1 MAHSR
6 PAPSGAG
13 ASQKPSS
20 GRPVFFGSR
29 AGHSGRV
36 EKRTAPAS
44 ENTKRRKQEKNLVP
58 MKVDSEQNDQ
68 LAHARPEPQHTTT
81 ESSPQPKG
89 RSYRQNSGLTTN
101 DGAHVGD
108 EETEGKRSAVR
119 PNSSQGG
126 QELKSMADL
135 LLDLDRH
142 QNLTIPHNKIIA
154 SEYVDNRVYQQMR
167 RLAPGEELT
176 ADRVR
181 KNLIDS
187 LEDIELRWKWRTKR
201 SRSFFWNR
209 VCKRE
214 NTWMKQLDGS
224 ECRDFFLWLVI
235 YFRHGPARGKKKT
248 TDALIQALD
257 RLSALF
263 DEEEDCEL
271 DELVG
276 IEARV
281 RLPAEQPADHEQA
294 TVSKIQDGIS
304 KPVAGNIFR
313 LSGSTNM
320 TDEQLRGIDIE
331 GLMAIVD
338 VGDSRRK
345 RQTQKEAFVEELKA
359 DRARIAEEEAKQAAR
374 AQAAATEAAL
384 GPGPQPTT

>member
-1 MAHSR
+1 M
-6 PAPSGAG
+6 
-13 ASQKPSS
+13 
-20 GRPVFFGSR
+20 FFGSR
-29 AGHSGRV
+29 AGHSDRV

-58 MKVDSEQNDQ
+58 MEVDPEQNDQ

-81 ESSPQPKG
+81 KSSPQPKG

-119 PNSSQGG
+119 PNSSQRG

-181 KNLIDS
+181 NNLIDS
-187 LEDIELRWKWRTKR
+187 LEDIELRWKWRAKR

-224 ECRDFFLWLVI
+224 ECRDFFLWLVV
-235 YFRHGPARGKKKT
+235 YFRHGSARGKKKT

-294 TVSKIQDGIS
+294 TGSKIQDGIS

-345 RQTQKEAFVEELKA
+345 RQSQKEAFVEELKA
-359 DRARIAEEEAKQAAR
+359 DRARIAEEEAEQAVR
-374 AQAAATEAAL
+374 AQAAATEAAV